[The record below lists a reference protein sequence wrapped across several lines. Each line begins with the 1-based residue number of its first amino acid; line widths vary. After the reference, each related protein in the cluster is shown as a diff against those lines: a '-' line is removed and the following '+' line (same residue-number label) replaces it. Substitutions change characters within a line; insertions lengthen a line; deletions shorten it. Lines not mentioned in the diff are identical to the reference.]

1 MEPSLIDLERG
12 DLAGQGLQ
20 PVLLGHHALLQVG
33 GGGED
38 LLQHLRGV
46 IRGEGGGHGG
56 RVGWVVVHG
65 GKGGRDDH
73 KRKKP
78 GSEYQVVAYQGLYSN
93 NMRELQGSRW
103 LWEVNSPSPRL
114 SKFFSAVS
122 WRIPPL
128 FYRRQE
134 SKPFQNT
141 LIPLPNL
148 IDIPA
153 AYSF

>member
-1 MEPSLIDLERG
+1 
-12 DLAGQGLQ
+12 
-20 PVLLGHHALLQVG
+20 
-33 GGGED
+33 
-38 LLQHLRGV
+38 
-46 IRGEGGGHGG
+46 
-56 RVGWVVVHG
+56 
-65 GKGGRDDH
+65 
-73 KRKKP
+73 
-78 GSEYQVVAYQGLYSN
+78 
-93 NMRELQGSRW
+93 MRELQGSRW

-153 AYSF
+153 TYSF